1 MSDKTRTQSGARL
14 SIYAIIGL
22 ILLVVLLGAAAYIAI
37 NRYVLREPAAPLENV
52 TIANFVYTGSC
63 PLIAAQAKG
72 YFTSEGVQVSSQVY
86 STGKA
91 SLGAMFGG
99 KADLSI
105 SGEMP
110 VMFAVL
116 NRQPLAVI
124 ATIAR
129 GDNVTQIIGKK
140 DRGISTPASLKGK
153 RIGVSIGTAGH
164 FMLNVF
170 LTRQKMSINDVT
182 LRDLKTEELAGAL
195 ARDEIDAASTWEPTV
210 GEIQAQLGANGVSF
224 QAGDLYIPVLT
235 IGGTQTYV
243 ASHTQTLQKVL
254 RGLIRGD
261 DFCRDNPVEAR
272 ELIGAYFKVDANTLL
287 ASWSDYRFRVS
298 LDQSLVLQ
306 LEDEARWAINN
317 KLTKRSDMPNYLDH
331 LDLDALQIVAPA
343 AVTVIH

>member
-1 MSDKTRTQSGARL
+1 MSDKTRIPSGARL

-22 ILLVVLLGAAAYIAI
+22 LLVAAAYIGI
-37 NRYVLREPAAPLENV
+37 SRYVLKEPAAPLENV
-52 TIANFVYTGSC
+52 TIANFMYTGSC
-63 PLIAAQAKG
+63 SLIAAQAKG
-72 YFTSEGVQVSSQVY
+72 YFVNEGVQVSSQVY

-91 SLGAMFGG
+91 ALDAMFGG
-99 KADLSI
+99 TADLGI
-105 SGEMP
+105 SGDMP
-110 VMFAVL
+110 VMFAVM

-124 ATIAR
+124 ATIVR
-129 GDNVTQIIGKK
+129 GDNVTQIIGRK

-164 FMLNVF
+164 FMLDVF
-170 LTRQKMSINDVT
+170 LTRQKMSSSDVT
-182 LRDLKTEELAGAL
+182 LRDYKTEDLAGAL
-195 ARDEIDAASTWEPTV
+195 ARDEIDAASTWEPAV
-210 GEIQAQLGANGVSF
+210 SEIQTRLGANGVSF
-224 QAGDLYIPVLT
+224 QAGDLYIPVLN
-235 IGGTQTYV
+235 ISGTQAYV
-243 ASHTQTLQKVL
+243 ASHTKTLEKVL

-272 ELIGAYFKVDANTLL
+272 ELIGAYFKFDPNTLVTT
-287 ASWSDYRFRVS
+287 WSDYRFRVS

-331 LDLDALQIVAPA
+331 IDLSALQAVAPA